1 MTRLQLLALAAS
13 TTFVASTAFAQ
24 DVHVKVDPHGH
35 GSTASTTDYTTIQ
48 QALDHAPDAPHGR
61 IYIEIVPGI
70 YRERIHVTQN
80 RPRVT
85 LLGKG
90 EKPEDVVI
98 VAGQNAKM
106 AGGTFFTETA
116 EINGDNFEA
125 DNITFQNDAGPTGQA
140 VAASVR
146 SDRAVFKHCRF
157 LGDQDTLFSDWGRQ
171 YYVDSYVEGGVDFIF
186 GNATAV
192 FDHSTIVEIRS
203 GQITAQSRTMEEQSS
218 GYVIDHSTI
227 EHRPLPPPPGK
238 QAQEGFGLG
247 RPWRDY
253 SRVVVMNSELP
264 ADLTAAGWS
273 LWNRGDTSTKAFY
286 AEFNNSGPGW
296 KPRERA
302 SWAHILSAKEAAAFE
317 PRSFLAKPSADGR
330 SMPVKWDPI
339 AEAARLP

>member
-1 MTRLQLLALAAS
+1 MRILLA
-13 TTFVASTAFAQ
+13 TALLLPATLLPSLHAQ
-24 DVHVKVDPHGH
+24 DVHVKVDPNGP
-35 GSTASTTDYTTIQ
+35 GSTASTTDYKTIQ
-48 QALDHAPDAPHGR
+48 QALDHAPEAPHGR
-61 IYIEIVPGI
+61 IYIEITPGT

-90 EKPEDVVI
+90 AKPEDVVI

-125 DNITFQNDAGPTGQA
+125 DNVTFANDAGPTGQA
-140 VAASVR
+140 VAISVR
-146 SDRAVFKHCRF
+146 SDRSVFKHCRF
-157 LGDQDTLFSDWGRQ
+157 LGDQDTLFADWGRQ

-192 FDHSTIVEIRS
+192 FEHSTIVEIRG
-203 GQITAQSRTMEEQSS
+203 GQITAQSRTAPDQTS

-227 EHRPLPPPPGK
+227 LHQPIPPPPGK
-238 QAQEGFGLG
+238 KEVEGFGLG

-264 ADLTAAGWS
+264 ADLSPQGWS
-273 LWNRGDTSTKAFY
+273 LWNRGDTTTNAFY
-286 AEFNNSGPGW
+286 AEYNNSGPGW
-296 KPRERA
+296 KPKERA
-302 SWAHILSAKEAAAFE
+302 PWIHLLTAKEAAAFE
-317 PRSFLAKPSADGR
+317 PRNFLARPSADGR
-330 SMPVKWDPI
+330 STNIRWDPI
-339 AEAARLP
+339 AEAAKLP